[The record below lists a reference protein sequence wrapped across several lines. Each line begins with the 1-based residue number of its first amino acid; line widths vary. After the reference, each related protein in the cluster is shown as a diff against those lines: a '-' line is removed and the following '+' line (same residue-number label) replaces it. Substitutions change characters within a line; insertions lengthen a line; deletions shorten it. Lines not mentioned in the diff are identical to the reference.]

1 MIHCE
6 KGSVGYRIEI
16 DGTVHDLA
24 KESLRVIR
32 GVYDALANNN
42 KQQAEKYKKLVISA
56 ALGQD
61 GFCIFGTTSNS
72 VCVDL
77 SALHGPSRNG
87 GDINGR
93 SEEMPR

>member
-6 KGSVGYRIEI
+6 KGPVGYRVEI

-61 GFCIFGTTSNS
+61 GFCIFDATSNS

-87 GDINGR
+87 GGY
-93 SEEMPR
+93 